1 LKRAGC
7 RGGAAVLKLSSWEF
21 ASSTVAV
28 AAVTWLALPSPAQ
41 AAVAGSLQADAARS
55 PATPPPAEAFLDPAA
70 RDLYDA
76 AAAQWRRL
84 NESIVSYAARVQQ
97 RLAAAVRLPL
107 KDRTVHASETALRV
121 FWRRDKHPI
130 VQVLG
135 MRSRDPT
142 ETVQPAED
150 RGWLNDLPFNRPFDP
165 GADRLLF
172 GLAKTEGRER
182 TELRDMGRIGPADD
196 FWFAH
201 PLAVEAH
208 ESYRYQ
214 SGDTV
219 ALRFPDGREL
229 RAVQL
234 HVVPLRADPHRIAGT
249 LWIEPGSGALVR
261 AVYRLSRRLDVT
273 RDTEEGFGD
282 SPLRFMPFARP
293 LTMDL
298 SLLAVDYALWDFKAW
313 LPRTMRL
320 EAEIRA
326 GAFRFPASFEQTYR
340 IESVTT
346 ASDMAETGGADF
358 PGVRFDSEAEA
369 TAFAAQLRSD
379 APPPGGRESFF
390 IVPEDLAGLT
400 SSPHLPPPIWDD
412 APAFLSEAEIDAF
425 AENLAQLPRAPG
437 PALAWSVGWPW
448 SDSGMLRYNR
458 VEGLAPGL
466 SAAWQIDGRHAVSV
480 AARLGL
486 ADLRPQLR
494 IALERATVLRRLA
507 LEAFDETQATDPA
520 GGYLGAGAS
529 ASAFFAGRD
538 RGRYYRSTGL
548 GLVWRPPA
556 GDRASVLLRGYAERH
571 RSLRT
576 EAGFALFKAGADGW
590 VFPANPAVDE
600 GADFG
605 VETRFRPWWGV
616 EASDAQF
623 GVDVTARAARWQPA
637 DGKPHELY
645 ATASATLRTALPL
658 LATGRIRWRI
668 GAEAGA
674 GTTWGRALPQRAWHL
689 GGARTLRGHSDAVL
703 AGPAYARGRVEV
715 SGSVEFAGLGIFL
728 DGGWA
733 GDPADFLSARPTYG
747 AGAGLTLLDGL
758 LRVDLARSLHGPNPP
773 WRAHFHLD
781 SIL

>member
-1 LKRAGC
+1 M
-7 RGGAAVLKLSSWEF
+7 
-21 ASSTVAV
+21 TV
-28 AAVTWLALPSPAQ
+28 AAVGLLALFAVLPTPTP
-41 AAVAGSLQADAARS
+41 AAVAGNQQADAARN
-55 PATPPPAEAFLDPAA
+55 PATPPPAEVFLDPAA
-70 RDLYDA
+70 QDLYEA

-84 NESIVSYAARVQQ
+84 DESIVSYAARVQQ

-107 KDRTVHASETALRV
+107 KDRTVYAGETALRV

-142 ETVQPAED
+142 GTTQPAED

-172 GLAKTEGRER
+172 GLAKTEDRAR
-182 TELRDMGRIGPADD
+182 TELRDMGPIGVADD

-201 PLAVEAH
+201 PLAADAH

-229 RAVQL
+229 RTVQL
-234 HVVPLRADPHRIAGT
+234 HVLPLRADPHRIAGT
-249 LWIEPGSGALVR
+249 LWIEPESGALVR
-261 AVYRLSRRLDVT
+261 AVYRLSRELDVT

-326 GAFRFPASFEQTYR
+326 GLFRFPASFEQTYR

-346 ASDMAETGGADF
+346 AADVAAGGDADF
-358 PGVRFDSEAEA
+358 PDVSLDTEAEA
-369 TAFAAQLRSD
+369 SAFAAQLASD
-379 APPPGGRESFF
+379 SAPPGGRESFF
-390 IVPEDLAGLT
+390 IVPQDLADLT
-400 SSPHLPPPIWDD
+400 DSPHLPPPIWED
-412 APAFLSEAEIDAF
+412 APAFLSEAQLDAF
-425 AENLAQLPRAPG
+425 AESLARLPRARR
-437 PALAWSVGWPW
+437 PALAWSMGWPW
-448 SDSGMLRYNR
+448 NGRGLLRYNR

-466 SAAWQIDGRHAVSV
+466 RAAWQLDGRHAVSV

-486 ADLRPQLR
+486 SDLRPQVR
-494 IALERATVLRRLA
+494 VELERQTVLRRLA
-507 LEAFDETQATDPA
+507 IEAFDETQATDPA
-520 GGYLGAGAS
+520 GGYLGTGNS

-556 GDRASVLLRGYAERH
+556 ADRESVLLRGYAERH

-576 EAGFALFKAGADGW
+576 EAGFALFKARAEEW
-590 VFPANPAVDE
+590 VFPPNPAVDE
-600 GADFG
+600 GTEFG
-605 VETRFRPWWGV
+605 VEMRVSPWWGT
-616 EASDAQF
+616 EASGVQF
-623 GVDVTARAARWQPA
+623 GLDVTARAARWRPS
-637 DGKPHELY
+637 DGGPRENY
-645 ATASATLRTALPL
+645 ATASATLRAALPL
-658 LATGRIRWRI
+658 FATGMGRWRL
-668 GAEAGA
+668 GAETGA
-674 GTTWGRALPQRAWHL
+674 GTTWGRALTQRAWHL
-689 GGARTLRGHSDAVL
+689 GGARTLRGHSDAAL
-703 AGPAYARGRVEV
+703 AGPAFARGRVEA
-715 SGSVEFAGLGIFL
+715 SWSVEFAGLGVFL

-733 GDPADFLSARPTYG
+733 GDPGAFRAARPTYG
-747 AGAGLTLLDGL
+747 AGVGLTLLDGL
-758 LRVDLARSLHGPNPP
+758 IRVDLARGLHGSSPP
-773 WRAHFHLD
+773 WRTHFHLD

>member
-1 LKRAGC
+1 MPSGAGVMRLSG
-7 RGGAAVLKLSSWEF
+7 RGFANPALS
-21 ASSTVAV
+21 V
-28 AAVTWLALPSPAQ
+28 AAFALLVLAAGRPPPAQ
-41 AAVAGSLQADAARS
+41 AAGAGSLQAEAVRS
-55 PATPPPAEAFLDPAA
+55 PATPPPAEAFADHAA
-70 RDLYDA
+70 RDLYEA

-84 NESIVSYAARVQQ
+84 DESIVSYAARVQQ

-107 KDRTVHASETALRV
+107 KDRTVYASETALRV

-142 ETVQPAED
+142 GTVQPAED
-150 RGWLNDLPFNRPFDP
+150 GGWLNHLPFNRPFDP

-182 TELRDMGRIGPADD
+182 TELRNMGPIGPADD

-201 PLAVEAH
+201 PLAADAH
-208 ESYRYQ
+208 LSYRYQ

-229 RAVQL
+229 RTVQL
-234 HVVPLRADPHRIAGT
+234 HVLPLRADPHRIAGT
-249 LWIEPGSGALVR
+249 LWIEPESGALVR
-261 AVYRLSRRLDVT
+261 AVYRLSRQLDVT

-320 EAEIRA
+320 EAEIGA
-326 GAFRFPASFEQTYR
+326 GAFRFPASFELAYQ

-346 ASDMAETGGADF
+346 ASDSADAGGADF
-358 PGVRFDSEAEA
+358 PDVRFDTEAEA
-369 TAFAAQLRSD
+369 RAFAAQLRSD

-390 IVPEDLAGLT
+390 IVPEDRTGLT
-400 SSPHLPPPIWDD
+400 DSPHLPPPVWDD
-412 APAFLSEAEIDAF
+412 APAFLSEAELDAF
-425 AENLAQLPRAPG
+425 AGSLAQLPRAPQ
-437 PALAWSVGWPW
+437 PTRAWSVGWPW
-448 SDSGMLRYNR
+448 SDHGMLRYTR

-466 SAAWQIDGRHAVSV
+466 RGAWQLDGRHALSA

-486 ADLRPQLR
+486 ADMRPQLR
-494 IALERATVLRRLA
+494 VELERRTVLRRLT
-507 LEAFDETQATDPA
+507 LEAFDETQATDPD
-520 GGYLGAGAS
+520 GGYLGAGNS

-538 RGRYYRSTGL
+538 RGRYYRATGL
-548 GLVWRPPA
+548 GLAWRPPA
-556 GDRASVLLRGYAERH
+556 RRRESALLRGYAERH

-576 EAGFALFKAGADGW
+576 EAGFALFKAGEDEW
-590 VFPANPAVDE
+590 RFPANPAVDE
-600 GADFG
+600 GAEFG
-605 VETRFRPWWGV
+605 VEARVSPWWGA
-616 EASDAQF
+616 EASGAQF
-623 GVDVTARAARWQPA
+623 GLEMTARAARWRPA
-637 DGKPHELY
+637 GGGPREDY
-645 ATASATLRTALPL
+645 ATASATLRAALPL
-658 LATGRIRWRI
+658 FATEWGRWRL

-703 AGPAYARGRVEV
+703 VGPAFARGRVEATW
-715 SGSVEFAGLGIFL
+715 SVAFAGVGVFL

-733 GDPADFLSARPTYG
+733 GDPGAFRAARPTYG
-747 AGAGLTLLDGL
+747 AGVGLTLLDGL
-758 LRVDLARSLHGPNPP
+758 IRVDLARSLHGPNPP
-773 WRAHFHLD
+773 LRAHFHLD

>member
-1 LKRAGC
+1 MPSGAG
-7 RGGAAVLKLSSWEF
+7 VLKFFGREF
-21 ASSTVAV
+21 ANPAFAVAV
-28 AAVTWLALPSPAQ
+28 FAALALVVGRPPAVQ
-41 AAVAGSLQADAARS
+41 AAVARNQQADTSRSQPAR
-55 PATPPPAEAFLDPAA
+55 PPAEAFVDAAA

-76 AAAQWRRL
+76 ATAQWRRL
-84 NESIVSYAARVQQ
+84 DESIGSYAARVQQ

-107 KDRTVHASETALRV
+107 KDRTVYASETALRV
-121 FWRRDKHPI
+121 FWRRNKHPI

-142 ETVQPAED
+142 GTVQPAED
-150 RGWLNDLPFNRPFDP
+150 RGWLNDLPFSRPFDP

-182 TELRDMGRIGPADD
+182 TELRDMGPIGAADD

-201 PLAVEAH
+201 PLAANAH

-234 HVVPLRADPHRIAGT
+234 HVLPLRADPHRIAGT
-249 LWIEPGSGALVR
+249 LWIEPESGALVR
-261 AVYRLSRRLDVT
+261 AVYRLSRQLDVT

-282 SPLRFMPFARP
+282 SPLRFMPFASP

-326 GAFRFPASFEQTYR
+326 GSFRFPASFEQTYR

-346 ASDMAETGGADF
+346 ASDMVEAGGADF
-358 PGVRFDSEAEA
+358 PDVQFDSEAEA

-390 IVPEDLAGLT
+390 IVPEDRTGLT
-400 SSPHLPPPIWDD
+400 DSPHLPPPIWED
-412 APAFLSEAEIDAF
+412 APAFLSEAELDAF
-425 AENLAQLPRAPG
+425 AESLAQLPRASR

-448 SDSGMLRYNR
+448 NDRGMLRYNR

-466 SAAWQIDGRHAVSV
+466 RGAWQLDGRHAISV

-494 IALERATVLRRLA
+494 IEVERLTVLRRFT

-520 GGYLGAGAS
+520 GAYLGAGNS
-529 ASAFFAGRD
+529 AAAFFAGRD

-556 GDRASVLLRGYAERH
+556 AARESVLLRGYAERH

-576 EAGFALFKAGADGW
+576 EAGFALFKAGEDGW
-590 VFPANPAVDE
+590 AFPANPAVDE
-600 GADFG
+600 GAELG
-605 VETRFRPWWGV
+605 IEMRFSPWWGA
-616 EASDAQF
+616 EASVAQF
-623 GVDVTARAARWQPA
+623 GLEVTARAARWRPVNGGA
-637 DGKPHELY
+637 HEGY

-658 LATGRIRWRI
+658 FATGWGRWRL

-674 GTTWGRALPQRAWHL
+674 GTTWGRALQQRAWHL
-689 GGARTLRGHSDAVL
+689 GGARTLRGYSDAVL
-703 AGPAYARGRVEV
+703 VGPAFARGRVEATWLF
-715 SGSVEFAGLGIFL
+715 EFVGLGVFF

-733 GDPADFLSARPTYG
+733 GDSGDFGTARPRYG
-747 AGAGLTLLDGL
+747 AGVGLTLLDGL
-758 LRVDLARSLHGPNPP
+758 IRVDLARGLHEPNPP
-773 WRAHFHLD
+773 LRAHFHLD

>member
-1 LKRAGC
+1 MPS
-7 RGGAAVLKLSSWEF
+7 GANPAC
-21 ASSTVAV
+21 AVAV
-28 AAVTWLALPSPAQ
+28 FAALALVVGRPPPAQ
-41 AAVAGSLQADAARS
+41 AAVARSQPAR
-55 PATPPPAEAFLDPAA
+55 PPAEAFVDAAA

-84 NESIVSYAARVQQ
+84 DESIVSYAARVQQ
-97 RLAAAVRLPL
+97 RLAAAVRLSL
-107 KDRTVHASETALRV
+107 KDRTVYASESALRV

-142 ETVQPAED
+142 GTVQPAED
-150 RGWLNDLPFNRPFDP
+150 RGWLNDLPFSRPFDP

-182 TELRDMGRIGPADD
+182 TELRDMGPIGAADD

-201 PLAVEAH
+201 PLAANAH

-234 HVVPLRADPHRIAGT
+234 HVLPLRADPHRI
-249 LWIEPGSGALVR
+249 
-261 AVYRLSRRLDVT
+261 D
-273 RDTEEGFGD
+273 
-282 SPLRFMPFARP
+282 
-293 LTMDL
+293 
-298 SLLAVDYALWDFKAW
+298 ALWDFKAW

-326 GAFRFPASFEQTYR
+326 GSFRFPASFEQTYR

-346 ASDMAETGGADF
+346 ASDVAEAGGADF
-358 PGVRFDSEAEA
+358 PDVQFDSEAEA
-369 TAFAAQLRSD
+369 TAFATQLRSD

-390 IVPEDLAGLT
+390 IVPEDRTGLT
-400 SSPHLPPPIWDD
+400 DSPHLPPPIWED
-412 APAFLSEAEIDAF
+412 APAFLSEAELDAF
-425 AENLAQLPRAPG
+425 AESLAQLPRAPR

-448 SDSGMLRYNR
+448 SDRGMLRYNR

-466 SAAWQIDGRHAVSV
+466 RGAWQLDGRHAISV

-494 IALERATVLRRLA
+494 IEVERLTVLRRFT

-520 GGYLGAGAS
+520 GAYLGAGNS
-529 ASAFFAGRD
+529 AAAFFAGRD
-538 RGRYYRSTGL
+538 RGGYYRSTGL

-556 GDRASVLLRGYAERH
+556 AARESVLLRGYAERH

-576 EAGFALFKAGADGW
+576 RSGFALFKAGEDGW
-590 VFPANPAVDE
+590 AFPANPPVDE
-600 GADFG
+600 GAEFG
-605 VETRFRPWWGV
+605 IEMRFSPWWGA
-616 EASDAQF
+616 EASIAQF
-623 GVDVTARAARWQPA
+623 GLEVTTRAARWRPVNGGA
-637 DGKPHELY
+637 HEDY

-658 LATGRIRWRI
+658 FTTGWGRGRL

-674 GTTWGRALPQRAWHL
+674 GTTWGRALQQRAWHL

-703 AGPAYARGRVEV
+703 TGPTFVRGRVEATWLF
-715 SGSVEFAGLGIFL
+715 EFVGLGVFL

-733 GDPADFLSARPTYG
+733 GDSGDFGTARPRYG
-747 AGAGLTLLDGL
+747 AGVGLTLLDGL
-758 LRVDLARSLHGPNPP
+758 IRVDLARSLHGPNPP
-773 WRAHFHLD
+773 LRAHFHLD

>member
-1 LKRAGC
+1 MLPTLF
-7 RGGAAVLKLSSWEF
+7 AVL
-21 ASSTVAV
+21 
-28 AAVTWLALPSPAQ
+28 PPPAH
-41 AAVAGSLQADAARS
+41 AAVAGALQADAARN
-55 PATPPPAEAFLDPAA
+55 PATPPPAAAFLDPAA
-70 RDLYDA
+70 QDLYEA
-76 AAAQWRRL
+76 AAAQWARL
-84 NESIVSYAARVQQ
+84 DEFIVSYAARVQQ

-107 KDRTVHASETALRV
+107 KDRTVYAGETALRV

-142 ETVQPAED
+142 GTTQPED
-150 RGWLNDLPFNRPFDP
+150 GGLLNDLPFNRPFDP

-172 GLAKTEGRER
+172 GLAKTEDRER
-182 TELRDMGRIGPADD
+182 TELRDMGPIGVADD

-201 PLAVEAH
+201 PLAADAH

-219 ALRFPDGREL
+219 ALLFPDGREL
-229 RAVQL
+229 RTVQL
-234 HVVPLRADPHRIAGT
+234 HVLPLRADPHRIAGT
-249 LWIEPGSGALVR
+249 LWIEPESGALVR
-261 AVYRLSRRLDVT
+261 AVYRLSRELDVS

-293 LTMDL
+293 LKMDL

-326 GAFRFPASFEQTYR
+326 GLFRFPASFEQTYR

-346 ASDMAETGGADF
+346 ADDVAAGASADF
-358 PGVRFDSEAEA
+358 PDVSLDTEAEA
-369 TAFAAQLRSD
+369 RAFAAQLASD
-379 APPPGGRESFF
+379 SAPPGGRESFF
-390 IVPEDLAGLT
+390 IVPGDLAGLT
-400 SSPHLPPPIWDD
+400 DSPHLPPPIWED
-412 APAFLSEAEIDAF
+412 APAFLSEAELDAF
-425 AENLAQLPRAPG
+425 AESLAQLPRARR
-437 PALAWSVGWPW
+437 PALAWSMGWPW
-448 SDSGMLRYNR
+448 SDHGLLRYNR

-466 SAAWQIDGRHAVSV
+466 RAAWQLDGRHAVSV

-494 IALERATVLRRLA
+494 IALERQTVLRRLA

-520 GGYLGAGAS
+520 GGYLGTGNS

-538 RGRYYRSTGL
+538 RGRYYRSTGFA
-548 GLVWRPPA
+548 LVWRPPA
-556 GDRASVLLRGYAERH
+556 AERESVLLRGYAERH

-576 EAGFALFKAGADGW
+576 EAGFALFKARAEEW

-600 GADFG
+600 GTEFG
-605 VETRFRPWWGV
+605 VEMRVSPWWGA
-616 EASDAQF
+616 EASGVQF
-623 GVDVTARAARWQPA
+623 GLDVTARAARWQPG
-637 DGKPHELY
+637 DGGPRDNY
-645 ATASATLRTALPL
+645 ATASGTLRAALPL
-658 LATGRIRWRI
+658 FAAGWGRWRL

-703 AGPAYARGRVEV
+703 AGPAFARGRVEATW
-715 SGSVEFAGLGIFL
+715 SVEFAGLGVFL

-733 GDPADFLSARPTYG
+733 GDPGAFRTARPTYG

-758 LRVDLARSLHGPNPP
+758 IRVDLARSLHGPDPP
-773 WRAHFHLD
+773 WRTHFHLD